1 MRISVKARPASKKDE
16 VRRIDE
22 GRYVVEVREPP
33 VQGRANAAIVKTLA
47 AFLHIAPS
55 RVQIISGHFS
65 REKII
70 EISD

>member
-1 MRISVKARPASKKDE
+1 MKISVKARPGSNKDE

-22 GRYVVEVREPP
+22 GRYVVEVRERP
-33 VQGRANAAIVKTLA
+33 VQGRANSAIVKALA

-65 REKII
+65 REKIV
-70 EISD
+70 EIAD